1 MEEIKEQDVD
11 SILISI
17 GEFGRCQKLLLVV
30 ISFLMIPT
38 ASQVLIM
45 TFLEINPSWR
55 CSGNGSFEC
64 NRTGEF
70 SISHEFYHNRCKMK
84 RNSWSFVKE
93 KGFSIITE
101 WDLVCGKASLAY
113 IIFSIMQVGD
123 ALGGVLVGMLS
134 DKYGRKKVLYV
145 SWFGFIVI
153 ATISSLVHNFW
164 VFLHLQFLVG
174 ILHGGSFNV
183 QWVLMSEM
191 LGPNSRSYLNILW
204 CVYSFALSFMSLQ
217 SWLIPKWR
225 AFELTMTTPY
235 LILLVTYKF
244 VPESVRWLHA
254 NNKRDLA
261 EKVLRNIAKCNKK
274 MFPKVKLCNANNIS
288 SAVDL
293 TKTSIKYVFF
303 PFKMFLITF
312 SQMSIYFSASLA
324 FYGISLFAENLSGN
338 LHRDFAIVSLVDI
351 PSNLISI
358 WLCNRFGK
366 KRTTMVSAVAGGFN
380 IVILAFVPFTASLSW
395 IRVLIGT
402 SGKFF
407 ANISFNVIYI
417 WSTEIYPT
425 GVRSQGL
432 GVCISAAVIGTSVS
446 PWITQYLVQF
456 HQTLPFVIIG
466 SLLILSGNLSC
477 FLPEVNKENLSDTN
491 EENQSEKQSLL

>member
-1 MEEIKEQDVD
+1 MC
-11 SILISI
+11 
-17 GEFGRCQKLLLVV
+17 F
-30 ISFLMIPT
+30 FL
-38 ASQVLIM
+38 S
-45 TFLEINPSWR
+45 
-55 CSGNGSFEC
+55 
-64 NRTGEF
+64 
-70 SISHEFYHNRCKMK
+70 
-84 RNSWSFVKE
+84 
-93 KGFSIITE
+93 
-101 WDLVCGKASLAY
+101 
-113 IIFSIMQVGD
+113 
-123 ALGGVLVGMLS
+123 
-134 DKYGRKKVLYV
+134 
-145 SWFGFIVI
+145 
-153 ATISSLVHNFW
+153 
-164 VFLHLQFLVG
+164 
-174 ILHGGSFNV
+174 
-183 QWVLMSEM
+183 
-191 LGPNSRSYLNILW
+191 
-204 CVYSFALSFMSLQ
+204 
-217 SWLIPKWR
+217 
-225 AFELTMTTPY
+225 
-235 LILLVTYKF
+235 
-244 VPESVRWLHA
+244 
-254 NNKRDLA
+254 
-261 EKVLRNIAKCNKK
+261 
-274 MFPKVKLCNANNIS
+274 
-288 SAVDL
+288 
-293 TKTSIKYVFF
+293 
-303 PFKMFLITF
+303 KMFLITF